1 MNKKLL
7 WLFVIIALLGL
18 LLVGCQQAEET
29 VAPSVD
35 EGADEVPEME
45 TVTIT
50 IWDFGGGE
58 FSWMDDIA
66 IPAFE
71 EKFPNIKVDH
81 VGVIEDELGLK
92 IETAVAA
99 GEVPDLAIFVPARVV
114 AAGHVLPLDENMAQD
129 GLSRD
134 DYCPL
139 FQGGDVFTGG
149 VFNDEVVSLPID
161 TNIWAM
167 MYNKDM
173 FAEAGLPE
181 LGPDDVIDFDTW
193 LEYAKALDKP
203 ADNLEDRVW
212 GSNFFWP
219 IFNSMN
225 NYMSD
230 PFVLGDD
237 GRSCEGNANNA
248 DWLHAWDVL
257 VTAYNEDVTTESAG
271 ALLADVEEDMFVQGK
286 MAMTYA
292 ALGDAFYSREEGINV
307 GLTGQPVVTKGWEG
321 NVGGWNNSYSI
332 MAGSEHPD
340 EAWEFLKFLSTEVP
354 LIVPLGTDALVGD
367 LGGLAGLPCYLP
379 LLEDESMADMVSN
392 DPLIADSIKLMNRVQ
407 PPPFSPDI
415 WTSVDMFWDVISMV
429 TEEGEDLA
437 TVLDDATAEC
447 QEITDQLWETFDAFG
462 Q

>member
-1 MNKKLL
+1 MKKKTFWLIAILL
-7 WLFVIIALLGL
+7 LVGL
-18 LLVGCQQAEET
+18 LLVGCQSAEEAG
-29 VAPSVD
+29 AP
-35 EGADEVPEME
+35 EEAGGEAPAEME
-45 TVTIT
+45 TVEIT

-58 FSWMDDIA
+58 FMWLDDIA

-71 EKFPNIKVDH
+71 EKFPNIKVNH

-99 GEVPDLAIFVPARVV
+99 GEVPDLAIFVPTRVI
-114 AAGHVLPLDENMAQD
+114 AAGHVLPLDDKMAQD
-129 GLSRD
+129 GLARD

-139 FQGGDVFTGG
+139 FHGGDVFTGG
-149 VFNDEVVSLPID
+149 KFNDEVVSLPID

-193 LEYAKALDKP
+193 LEYAKALNKP
-203 ADNLEDRVW
+203 ADNLADRVW
-212 GSNFFWP
+212 GSAFLWP
-219 IFNSMN
+219 IYNSMN
-225 NYMSD
+225 NYMSS

-237 GRSCEGNANNA
+237 GRSCDGNANNA
-248 DWLHAWDVL
+248 DWLHTWDVL

-271 ALLADVEEDMFVQGK
+271 AMLADVEEDMFVEAK
-286 MAMTYA
+286 IAMTEA

-307 GLTGQPVVTKGWEG
+307 GLTGQPVVTEGWEG

-332 MAGSEHPD
+332 MAASEHPD

-354 LIVPLGTDALVGD
+354 LIVPLGTDALAGD

-379 LLEDESMADMVSN
+379 LLEDEKLADMVEN
-392 DPLIADSIKLMNRVQ
+392 DPLVADSITLMQRVQ

-415 WTSVDMFWDVISMV
+415 WTSLDIFWEVLWWV
-429 TEEGEDLA
+429 AEEGMSVEDAVNEA
-437 TVLDDATAEC
+437 TVEC
-447 QEITDQLWETFDAFG
+447 QDATDQLWETFDTFG